1 MNAVSQAKQ
10 ELRTRIRA
18 QRAAR
23 VDRMGQQFADQLL
36 TLPELVDAEAIGA
49 FVGVLTE
56 PDTTDF
62 LVQSLVPVW
71 LPVVN
76 VDRLSWGR
84 FTRHED
90 LVPGPW
96 GLHEPA
102 TFGDHLPAHI
112 SALVVPALA
121 ADRNGN
127 RLGTGG
133 GFYDRMFASL
143 DTLPTLIAL
152 VFDEEVVDQVPVED
166 FDTPMDVIVT
176 PTQVI
181 RIQASQ

>member
-1 MNAVSQAKQ
+1 MSPMNADFVAKQ
-10 ELRTRIRA
+10 QLRTRIRA
-18 QRAAR
+18 QRAGR
-23 VDRMGQQFADQLL
+23 TDRMGQQFAEQLL
-36 TLPELVDAEAIGA
+36 SLTEVTHADAIGA
-49 FVGVLTE
+49 FVGVQTE

-84 FTRHED
+84 FTSHED

-102 TFGDHLPAHI
+102 QFVDHLPREV
-112 SALVVPALA
+112 STLVVPALA
-121 ADRNGN
+121 VDVNGN

-133 GFYDRMFASL
+133 GFYDRMFDAL
-143 DTLPTLIAL
+143 DELPFLIAVVFDDE
-152 VFDEEVVDQVPVED
+152 VFDEVPTEY
-166 FDTPMDVIVT
+166 FDTAMDAVVT
-176 PTQVI
+176 PTRVL
-181 RIQASQ
+181 RF